1 MSLAG
6 DNDSYREMRSLL
18 EEINRELGKKTT
30 NLGEAKKAYSSIA
43 STLTK
48 LALQEEDITRYSDKQ
63 LNNYNVKAKA
73 ALAEIKS
80 RAELLAEDKKIL
92 ATDKFLQKQKINQ
105 LRLAGEI
112 TDEEKSLLLARRD
125 GFQMEQGI
133 LDKVN
138 AQVEKRKEAN
148 KAMGISGA
156 LLKSITDL
164 SPELAK
170 GLKIDEITKDMQ
182 EFADATVEAEGKA
195 SRLKTLGVGI
205 KSAFKNLGDTLTDPA
220 VVFGALIAGFTKV
233 ENAQKE
239 FRSQTGQNIQ
249 QFGLFNGSLLTTAE
263 YMKAAVELSKE
274 LGVNAAVVFSEDTII
289 EVGELTEHMGLGAK
303 EAANLAKFAKLSGK
317 ELSTVTGNTFKATSE
332 FIKTNK
338 VGISVK
344 DVFNDI
350 GNVSD
355 SISLSLGGQ
364 PGKIRDAAL
373 AAREL
378 GLSLA
383 QVDNIAGSLLQ
394 FESSISAELEA
405 ELITGKALNLEK
417 AREYALMNNIK
428 GVAKE
433 LIKNQ
438 AVMQAFASGN
448 RVEQEAVAKA
458 MGMNREEMSKMIF
471 NQKMIGGLS
480 AEQARKAA
488 DIGEEEAKRLTV
500 QKQITNAIDKV
511 TQAFGGLLTF
521 ITPLLT
527 NTTALTVVMGTLAAI
542 YTTKMIVG
550 LIGTVTQLGLQL
562 GLTTANTAA
571 TVAASAANG
580 VLATTQTA
588 VGASGVTAAAGM
600 VASGT
605 GLGFFGSAAAA
616 GVPVILALAA
626 AAVGVGFAL
635 RLATPAIVAIGGVI
649 GTIFKGIATVVTSVT
664 QGFATMFS
672 TISMDNILPIMLLGP
687 ALAGIGAGLALIA
700 VSGTLALPALL
711 ALTALGTVAIG
722 LNSIFG
728 DDESTSPSSNN
739 EMAEVNANLK
749 KLISAVEQG
758 GVVMLDSNKIGEYL
772 PKILQL
778 NEFKI
783 GG

>member
-1 MSLAG
+1 MSIADDNNKYIEQRDILA
-6 DNDSYREMRSLL
+6 SLN
-18 EEINRELGKKTT
+18 EALGKKV
-30 NLGEAKKAYSSIA
+30 NKVKDARDAMSSLISA
-43 STLTK
+43 TTK
-48 LALQEEDITRYSDKQ
+48 LAQQEEGLGRLTDKQ
-63 LNNYNVKAKA
+63 LGKLYEKSSFAKVELEDA
-73 ALAEIKS
+73 A
-80 RAELLAEDKKIL
+80 KIL
-92 ATDKFLQKQKINQ
+92 AKKTMGSKFDGKINDQ
-105 LRLAGEI
+105 TLNRLKYLGKINEQEEELLRGAANGFEI
-112 TDEEKSLLLARRD
+112 QQDSIDLINKELVERKKSNDL
-125 GFQMEQGI
+125 
-133 LDKVN
+133 
-138 AQVEKRKEAN
+138 
-148 KAMGISGA
+148 MGVGGNM
-156 LLKSITDL
+156 L
-164 SPELAK
+164 K
-170 GLKIDEITKDMQ
+170 GLNTVAGK
-182 EFADATVEAEGKA
+182 FA
-195 SRLKTLGVGI
+195 
-205 KSAFKNLGDTLTDPA
+205 SAFKLDEVQAEMEALADSIAKGVSNGNKLTVLGKGISTAFKGLSKSIADPA
-220 VVFGALIAGFTKV
+220 VIFTALLSGFLKV
-233 ENAQKE
+233 EAAQKE

-405 ELITGKALNLEK
+405 ELITGKSINLEK
-417 AREYALMNNIK
+417 AREYALMNNIE

-433 LIKNQ
+433 LMKNQ
-438 AVMQAFASGN
+438 TVMQAFASGN

-471 NQKMIGGLS
+471 NQKMMGGLS

-500 QKQITNAIDKV
+500 QKQISNAVDKI
-511 TQAFGGLLTF
+511 TQAFGGLLTY
-521 ITPLLT
+521 ITPILNNTVVLYGVMVSLAALIT
-527 NTTALTVVMGTLAAI
+527 GRIIMGFIAMGTQIVLNTTATAALTGANAGLASSQTVLAASSSTMGT
-542 YTTKMIVG
+542 G
-550 LIGTVTQLGLQL
+550 LIAAGRALGQF
-562 GLTTANTAA
+562 GIS
-571 TVAASAANG
+571 AASAI
-580 VLATTQTA
+580 
-588 VGASGVTAAAGM
+588 
-600 VASGT
+600 
-605 GLGFFGSAAAA
+605 
-616 GVPVILALAA
+616 PIILSIGA
-626 AAVGVGFAL
+626 AAVGIGFGL
-635 RLATPAIVAIGGVI
+635 KLATPAIVAIGGVI

-722 LNSIFG
+722 LNSVFG
-728 DDESTSPSSNN
+728 DNESTSPSSNN

>member
-125 GFQMEQGI
+125 GFQMEQEI

-263 YMKAAVELSKE
+263 YMKAAVDLSKE
-274 LGVNAAVVFSEDTII
+274 LGVNAAVVFSEGTII

-317 ELSTVTGNTFKATSE
+317 ELSTVTDNTFKATSE

-350 GNVSD
+350 GGVSD
-355 SISLSLGGQ
+355 SISLSLGGH

-378 GLSLA
+378 GVSLE
-383 QVDNIAGSLLQ
+383 QVDKIADSILQ

-405 ELITGKALNLEK
+405 ELLTGKQLNLEK
-417 AREYALMNNIK
+417 AREFALMNDME
-428 GVAKE
+428 GVANE
-433 LIKNQ
+433 LVKNQ
-438 AVMQAFASGN
+438 SIMQAFASGN
-448 RVEQEAVAKA
+448 RVEQTAVAKA
-458 MGMNREEMSKMIF
+458 MGMSREEMSKMIF
-471 NQKMIGGLS
+471 QQQMISGLS
-480 AEQARKAA
+480 TEQARKAA
-488 DIGEEEAKRLTV
+488 NISEEEAKRLTV
-500 QKQITNAIDKV
+500 QKQISNAVDKV

-588 VGASGVTAAAGM
+588 VGASGAAAAAGM

-605 GLGFFGSAAAA
+605 GLGFFGGAAAA

-635 RLATPAIVAIGGVI
+635 KLAAPAIEAIGSVI
-649 GTIFKGIATVVTSVT
+649 SSVFGGIATVVTAVT
-664 QGFATMFS
+664 EGFATMFS

-687 ALAGIGAGLALIA
+687 ALLGIGVGLASVA
-700 VSGTLALPALL
+700 TFGTLALPALL
-711 ALTALGTVAIG
+711 ALTALGTVAVG
-722 LNSIFG
+722 LGSIFG
-728 DDESTSPSSNN
+728 DNETTTTANSN

-749 KLISAVEQG
+749 KLISVVEQG
-758 GVVMLDSNKIGEYL
+758 GVVVLDGNKVGNYL
-772 PKILQL
+772 PKFLQL
-778 NEFKI
+778 NASSI
-783 GG
+783 GS